1 MSPAAISEAIS
12 KYRDFI
18 VSSSLDGKPYQTSC
32 SAVCSDSVCWF
43 SDCVDGVVVLTI
55 QQHFNDKHRR
65 LSGLQINTL
74 SDAISG
80 LHRYMTVWK
89 KQELARRGAPVRNNG
104 KRGTKPSRRRRED
117 L

>member
-1 MSPAAISEAIS
+1 MGDMRTGGTDQLIA
-12 KYRDFI
+12 DF
-18 VSSSLDGKPYQTSC
+18 L
-32 SAVCSDSVCWF
+32 ALA
-43 SDCVDGVVVLTI
+43 LTI
-55 QQHFNDKHRR
+55 QQHLNEKPRR
-65 LSGLQINTL
+65 WSRLQIDTL

-104 KRGTKPSRRRRED
+104 TRGTKPSRRRRED